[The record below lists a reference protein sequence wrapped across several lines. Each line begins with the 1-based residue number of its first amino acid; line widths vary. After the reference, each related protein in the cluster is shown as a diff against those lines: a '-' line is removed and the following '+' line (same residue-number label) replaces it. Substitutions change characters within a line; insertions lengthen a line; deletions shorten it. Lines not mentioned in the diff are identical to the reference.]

1 MPSSLPPA
9 TQAPKARL
17 SAFARLG
24 SRPIPRVVRMMD
36 EARGLGYDTLFLSG
50 RREEGLSD
58 EEVYAGHKV
67 RRIGPFFPLLNGR
80 AGWLYLR
87 SVLGYNRALWRHLRR
102 LRPTLVHCS
111 DIETMPAGILYRWVS
126 GARLIYNVHDNL
138 AQRYA
143 IPKWAQAILNQFE
156 GLAVRLSSI
165 ALVPEEFRRDM
176 LPGWCR
182 RKIAVVRNTPVDRGA
197 LPPNR
202 QRKPIKLFFGGWL
215 DKGRGLGQLL
225 TLVREHEDIELTL
238 AGEGSPELVAEIE
251 ATPRTR
257 YLGFVTH
264 DEIMRETADAHIVT
278 ALYDPERP
286 INRYA
291 ASNKLSEALS
301 CGRPALVNTEMVI
314 TSSLAEYDCLIE
326 VPYSEINSV
335 AVEQMRAVMYDD
347 GARYDAMCNRARGAF
362 KARYAWKDAQAAM
375 IAAICGSH
383 GQ

>member
-1 MPSSLPPA
+1 MLASPTP
-9 TQAPKARL
+9 APKRQENGLA
-17 SAFARLG
+17 AFARLG
-24 SRPIPRVVRMMD
+24 SRPIPRVARMMD
-36 EARGLGYDTLFLSG
+36 EARSVGYDTLFLSG
-50 RREEGLSD
+50 RREEGLA
-58 EEVYAGHKV
+58 EEEIYAGHKV

-80 AGWLYLR
+80 AGGLYLR
-87 SVLGYNRALWRHLRR
+87 SVLAYNRALWKQLRR
-102 LRPTLVHCS
+102 LRPALVHCS

-138 AQRYA
+138 AQRYT
-143 IPKWAQAILNQFE
+143 IPEWAQAILNQFE

-176 LPGWCR
+176 LPAWCR
-182 RKIAVVRNTPVDRGA
+182 RKIAIVRNTPADRGA

-215 DKGRGLGQLL
+215 DKGRGLGQLMK
-225 TLVREHEDIELTL
+225 LVRENEDFELTL

-264 DEIMRETADAHIVT
+264 DEIMRETADTHIVT
-278 ALYDPERP
+278 ALYDPVRP

-301 CGRPALVNTEMVI
+301 CGRPVLANSEMVI
-314 TSSLAEYDCLIE
+314 TSSLVEHDCLITI
-326 VPYSEINSV
+326 PYREINTT
-335 AVEQMRAVMYDD
+335 AVEQMRAVMADD
-347 GARYDAMCNRARGAF
+347 GVRYYAMCEQAREAF
-362 KARYAWKDAQAAM
+362 ESRYAWKDAQVGM
-375 IAAICGSH
+375 RRAILG
-383 GQ
+383 